1 MILRTFIT
9 LILAAGFLIDS
20 NIFAQDL
27 PDSLPKIADGVL
39 LIDNFE
45 DDEVSTLPGKWF
57 DQKVN
62 RRVPEFPEEEKK
74 KFKYKILE
82 ENGNKFLRY
91 EGNVPQHL
99 NFPLGE
105 VEGLNTYEYPILS
118 WKWRP
123 HVLPEGA
130 REDKDSK
137 NDSVASI
144 YVVWE
149 WKKILFKKVP
159 RSVRYTWSSTL
170 EVGANPSNLFGH
182 QQIVVIRSG
191 EEGLGEWHTF
201 ERNIVEDYRKYYGEE
216 PPEKP
221 LAILLFSDASSTQ
234 TWAKND
240 FDDIMILKKDAQANL
255 SAN

>member
-1 MILRTFIT
+1 MTFKVLIT
-9 LILAAGFLIDS
+9 LVIAAGYLFVEDIS
-20 NIFAQDL
+20 AQEL

-45 DDEVSTLPGKWF
+45 NDKVGLLPSKWF

-62 RRVPEFPEEEKK
+62 SLVTEFPEEEKK
-74 KFKYKILE
+74 KFKYEILE
-82 ENGNKFLRY
+82 EDGNKFLRY
-91 EGNVPQHL
+91 AGNVPQHL

-123 HVLPEGA
+123 HILPEGA

-149 WKKILFKKVP
+149 WKRILFKKIP

-170 EVGANPSNLFGH
+170 EVGANPTNLFGN
-182 QQIVVIRSG
+182 QQIIVIRSG
-191 EEGLGEWHTF
+191 EDGVGEWHTF
-201 ERNIVEDYRKYYGEE
+201 ERNIAEDYRKYYGEE

-240 FDDIMILKKDAQANL
+240 FDDIMLMKIDAQAEL